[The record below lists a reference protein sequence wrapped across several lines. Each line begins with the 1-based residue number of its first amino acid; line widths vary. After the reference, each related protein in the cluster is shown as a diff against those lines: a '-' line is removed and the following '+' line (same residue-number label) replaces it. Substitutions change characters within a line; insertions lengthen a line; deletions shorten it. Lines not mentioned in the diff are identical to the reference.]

1 MATEAE
7 ILYVRRNTSELTDD
21 TYSDEMIGEL
31 IDANGIDATIASI
44 WEEKAASAASSVD
57 VTEAGASHK
66 FSDVYKNYSALAAY
80 WRKKVDEDADPEA
93 SGGRVRVRKIVR
105 S

>member
-7 ILYVRRNTSELTDD
+7 ILYVRRNTSELTDAI
-21 TYSDEMIGEL
+21 YSDEMIGEL

-44 WEEKAASAASSVD
+44 WEEKSASAASSVD

-66 FSDVYKNYSALAAY
+66 FSDVYKNYSAMAAY
-80 WRKKVDEDADPEA
+80 WRSKAEADAEPDL
-93 SGGRVRVRKIVR
+93 GGRVKVKKIVR

>member
-66 FSDVYKNYSALAAY
+66 FSDVDKNYSALAAY
-80 WRKKVDEDADPEA
+80 WRKKVAEAEEDVDLA
-93 SGGRVRVRKIVR
+93 GRVKVKKIVR